1 MTDSR
6 RGETAADPSPTVLAA
21 EAARL
26 DRDVVGDEPDD
37 ATTWSPELAAWFDR
51 HGAAA
56 DALAGMVGGDARR
69 LRQAAGPAPEVGRV
83 EGRGLLI
90 SAAIRAERRGGGD
103 TPVTPATS
111 TRARKPSTLAD
122 LAQAYVDDRTEGLS
136 PSRRKDVRR
145 ILARFTDVVG
155 PMPPRWLGEDHVKQ
169 WLATRADRATSTRY
183 HELCAVRAFCV
194 WLAANRYAR
203 PPLEGPVWELPER
216 PRRRRP
222 ARSQVDTERP
232 HFRQELLERGLSP
245 RTANYYAR
253 TVQRAELWCD
263 RQGVSLAQAS
273 AVTIIEYAATLPRTF
288 SSLSCL
294 HKALAHYWDLCGR
307 EDPPL
312 RAIRVPPRRRMECRA
327 LDEDQARRL
336 SDVARARGDDHGLA
350 VVLGLYLAL
359 RREEIATLR
368 WDCFGQDGWVTI
380 TGKGD
385 VTARIPVHPVAAEL
399 LAATER
405 RGPWVFPGRVGGG
418 HVSPATVWGWIRRV
432 ADEAGVD
439 GVAPHRLRH
448 TALAT
453 ALDNTRDLRGTQD
466 FARHADPRVTAGYT
480 RTTKQRLAVVVAA
493 VDYSRRDTDVTREG
507 E

>member
-6 RGETAADPSPTVLAA
+6 RGESATDQPLDLVA
-21 EAARL
+21 EAVRL
-26 DRDVVGDEPDD
+26 ERDLVGEEPED
-37 ATTWSPELAAWFDR
+37 ATAWTPQLAAWSGR
-51 HGAAA
+51 HDAAA
-56 DALAGMVGGDARR
+56 DALAEMVRWDAQR
-69 LRQAAGPAPEVGRV
+69 LRQAAGPAPEVGRI

-90 SAAIRAERRGGGD
+90 SAAIRAERGGAPAPETGPD
-103 TPVTPATS
+103 TSLTPAPAPQR
-111 TRARKPSTLAD
+111 RARRSPTLAD

-136 PSRRKDVRR
+136 PSRKKDVRR

-155 PMPPRWLGEDHVKQ
+155 PMPPRWLGEEHVKQ
-169 WLATRADRATSTRY
+169 WLATRAERATSTRY

-203 PPLEGPVWELPER
+203 PPLDGPIWELPDR

-222 ARSQVDTERP
+222 ARAQVDTERP

-245 RTANYYAR
+245 RTANLYAR

-263 RQGVSLAQAS
+263 RRGVSLARAS
-273 AVTIIEYAATLPRTF
+273 AVAIIEYAATLPRTF

-380 TGKGD
+380 TGKGG

-399 LAATER
+399 LAATEQ

-493 VDYSRRDTDVTREG
+493 VEYGGR
-507 E
+507 